1 MPVRPPC
8 RRLSRRAAL
17 ALLGAGA
24 GAAALARPA
33 DALGNA
39 STPSGARIT
48 AIEVFAVRYPMAGR
62 FKFFEGP
69 DGSPAGRPAVLV
81 RITDDG
87 GRQGWGESVP
97 IPKWSDET
105 LETAATTIA
114 RYLAPELI
122 GRDAADI
129 DGVHRV
135 MDRAIAPAFST
146 GQPIAKAGIDM
157 ALHDLAA
164 RRAGMPL
171 ARLWERTPIEGLTL
185 SWTVSPAKLEEIEP
199 LVAAGRARGYEH
211 FNVKIGTTPDFDVE
225 LCRRV
230 RALAPRTFLWA
241 DANCGYDVETAT
253 KVVPRLADAGVD
265 VLEAPLRPNQIRGYQ
280 ALRRQRALPILMDE
294 GIVSPVEL
302 AEFIH
307 LGMLDGVA
315 MKPSRCGGLV
325 PARRQIELLLD
336 AGFMWLGSGLTDPDV
351 SLAATLALNTA
362 YGQQRP
368 CALNGPQFLA
378 HSVIERPFVPVAGR
392 LAAPAAPGLGVTV
405 VESKVRAIL
414 DRTVPSVDIGSR

>member
-1 MPVRPPC
+1 MPARPPRC
-8 RRLSRRAAL
+8 RLSRRAAL

-24 GAAALARPA
+24 GATLARSA
-33 DALGNA
+33 HAGGGA
-39 STPSGARIT
+39 STLSGSRIT
-48 AIEVFAVRYPMAGR
+48 AIDVFPVRYPMAGR

-105 LETAATTIA
+105 LETATTTIA

-129 DGVHRV
+129 DGAHHV

-164 RRAGMPL
+164 RRAGVPL

-185 SWTVSPAKLEEIEP
+185 SWTVSPTKLEEIEP
-199 LVAAGRARGYEH
+199 LVAAGRAKGYEH
-211 FNVKIGTTPDFDVE
+211 FNVKVGTTPEFDVE

-325 PARRQIELLLD
+325 QARRQIELLLD
-336 AGFMWLGSGLTDPDV
+336 AGLMWLGSGLTDPDV

-378 HSVIERPFVPVAGR
+378 HSVIERPFVPAAGR
-392 LAAPAAPGLGVTV
+392 LAAAAAPGLGVTV

-414 DRTVPSVDIGSR
+414 DQTVPGVDIGSR

>member
-1 MPVRPPC
+1 MPARSPRC
-8 RRLSRRAAL
+8 RLSRRAAL

-24 GAAALARPA
+24 GAALARPA
-33 DALGNA
+33 DVVGRA
-39 STPSGARIT
+39 STPSGSRIT
-48 AIEVFAVRYPMAGR
+48 AIDVFPVRYPMAGR

-81 RITDDG
+81 RITDDA

-105 LETAATTIA
+105 LETATTTIG

-129 DGVHRV
+129 DGAHDV

-164 RRAGMPL
+164 RRAGVPL

-185 SWTVSPAKLEEIEP
+185 SWTVSPTKLEEVEQ

-211 FNVKIGTTPDFDVE
+211 FNVKVGTTPEFDVD

-230 RALAPRTFLWA
+230 RALAPSTFLWA

-253 KVVPRLADAGVD
+253 NVAPRLADAGVD

-294 GIVSPVEL
+294 GIVSSVEL
-302 AEFIH
+302 AEFMH

-315 MKPSRCGGLV
+315 MKPSRCGGLAA
-325 PARRQIELLLD
+325 ARRQIELLLD

-368 CALNGPQFLA
+368 CALNGPQFLT
-378 HSVIERPFVPVAGR
+378 HSVIERPFVPAAGR

-414 DRTVPSVDIGSR
+414 DKTVHL